1 MGRSVL
7 SFSDAGLNTME
18 REQSKHPARRVVLV
32 YFLLGFGSLIAQT
45 VLLREFMVISYGNE
59 MCIGA
64 LLAAWLFWIAVG
76 AELGGRV
83 AAHTRRPTLV
93 FLAGLLFAALTL
105 PAEALGLRCARLVLD
120 MPAGEYIP
128 FLIGA
133 LYAALVIF
141 PFSFVVGFTFP
152 LGLRLMEGEVRG
164 DPTRVGWLWAAEA
177 GGSLAG
183 GLVFTFVLV
192 GWVPPMYCLGLV
204 MVALFVAGHLL
215 LQSNV
220 HLPGLTFSTAVIAA
234 ACLLMAETSER
245 VTVAARWRSFGTHTQ
260 LIKSVDSKYQNVAVS
275 YRDDQYSLYCD
286 GHYSTSFPDDYVPAV
301 NAQMALAQNKQ
312 AQDVLVIG
320 GGIEGLVTRLIDQGV
335 ESLDYVQ
342 LDPRVITAV
351 WSFLSKDYRNK
362 LGTEPVNIHL
372 TDGRRY
378 VKISHR
384 RYDLVFLNLPDP
396 STAML
401 NRYYTVEFFREV
413 RRILKPEGILAFTLT
428 GSPDYVGEELAE
440 YVGSVYFSLKHVF
453 PYVYVCPQ
461 EQSFFYGTRK
471 AGLLSD
477 EAEALVRRRAKFDPP
492 REEVSSQIIRS
503 YVLPG
508 RFALLRNK
516 LQEHRRVHLNTDLHP
531 AAYHYY
537 MLYSERL
544 TNFRLSRWLMVRA
557 QSSATPGSMAFVL
570 RALSRAV
577 RRTEGISDRL
587 SPHLKDVTPT
597 TVYLILTLVAVG
609 GLTAIVGSRAF
620 KTSFQTP
627 AFTFTAFTTGFAAM
641 TLEMVLLLTLQCVV
655 GYLYHV
661 IGLLVALFM
670 FGFAAGSVTA
680 ARRLPRGLGLRRC
693 MMSLQAFLL
702 VLTLMLPTM
711 LRGLASFTIASSV
724 AVALLM
730 IVAGLFT
737 GLMLPVVSALLRQGG
752 ASMERIAGQVDR
764 ADHFGACCGALL
776 SVTLL
781 IPILG
786 VGHTCYLLAGLTG
799 TSLVWNLASHA
810 RSVAARPNQYHARP
824 GSGSRLKS

>member
-1 MGRSVL
+1 
-7 SFSDAGLNTME
+7 ME
-18 REQSKHPARRVVLV
+18 RREQSRPSPRRVVLV

-83 AAHTRRPTLV
+83 AARTRRPTFV

-105 PAEALGLRCARLVLD
+105 PAEALGLRYARLVLD

-133 LYAALVIF
+133 LYAAFVIF

-152 LGLRLMEGEVRG
+152 LGLRLMGEEVRM
-164 DPTRVGWLWAAEA
+164 DSSRVGWLWAAEA

-215 LQSNV
+215 LHPNV
-220 HLPGLTFSTAVIAA
+220 HLPGLTFSTAVMAA

-245 VTVAARWRSFGTHTQ
+245 ATVAARWRSFGTHTQ
-260 LIKSVDSKYQNVAVS
+260 LVKSVDSKYQNIGVS
-275 YRDDQYSLYCD
+275 HRDDQYSLYYD

-312 AQDVLVIG
+312 SPAVLVIG
-320 GGIEGLVTRLIDQGV
+320 GGIEGLVTRLLDHGA

-342 LDPRVITAV
+342 LDPLVITVV
-351 WSFLSKDYRNK
+351 WSFLSKEYRNK
-362 LGTEPVNIHL
+362 LSAGPVNIHL

-378 VKISHR
+378 VKASHR

-413 RRILKPEGILAFTLT
+413 RRILKPEGILAFTLS

-440 YVGSVYFSLKHVF
+440 FVGSVYFSLKQVF

-492 REEVSSQIIRS
+492 GDEVSSQIIRS

-516 LQEHRRVHLNTDLHP
+516 LEEHRTVHPNTDLQP
-531 AAYHYY
+531 AAYYYY

-544 TNFRLSRWLMVRA
+544 TNFRLSSWLSDRA
-557 QSSATPGSMAFVL
+557 RSSATPGAMTFVL
-570 RALSRAV
+570 RALSKAV
-577 RRTEGISDRL
+577 RRTEGISNRL
-587 SPHLKDVTPT
+587 SPHLKEVTPP
-597 TVYLILTLVAVG
+597 TVYLIWTLVVVG

-620 KTSFQTP
+620 QTSLQAP
-627 AFTFTAFTTGFAAM
+627 AFIFTAFTTGFAAM
-641 TLEMVLLLTLQCVV
+641 TLEMVLLLTLQCTV

-661 IGLLVALFM
+661 LGLLVALFM
-670 FGFAAGSVTA
+670 FGFAAGSIAA
-680 ARRLPRGLGLRRC
+680 ARHLPRGR
-693 MMSLQAFLL
+693 SLHGCVTTFQALL
-702 VLTLMLPTM
+702 LALTLMLPTL
-711 LRGLASFTIASSV
+711 LRGLTSFPIASS
-724 AVALLM
+724 AAIAILM
-730 IVAGLFT
+730 IIAGLFT

-764 ADHFGACCGALL
+764 ADHLGASCGALL

-810 RSVAARPNQYHARP
+810 RSQ
-824 GSGSRLKS
+824 